1 MRRTRVVAATVAVT
15 VAGTVGSACSR
26 PSVPTMSNG
35 SVSACYRAI
44 PTASGALHEPKA
56 KLLGVH
62 RVPADEVIA
71 RLPPADRGSIDQDTT
86 VCSLAWK
93 GTFAAGQVDL
103 AKPGTAGSYA
113 VVLVTSR
120 HLKVLAT
127 FVLHSIP
134 KRLQG
139 RFV

>member
-1 MRRTRVVAATVAVT
+1 MSRARVAVATVAALVAATV
-15 VAGTVGSACSR
+15 GTGCSR

-44 PTASGALHEPKA
+44 PTASGALHAPKA

-62 RVPADEVIA
+62 RIPADKVSA
-71 RLPPADRGSIDQDTT
+71 RLPPADRATADQDTT
-86 VCSLAWK
+86 VCAVAWK
-93 GTFAAGQVDL
+93 GTFADGQVDR
-103 AKPGTAGSYA
+103 AQSGTSGSYA
-113 VVLVTSR
+113 IVLVTSA
-120 HLKVLAT
+120 HLKVLT
-127 FVLHSIP
+127 SYVLDSIP